1 MLTDAHCHLCDPR
14 FDQDRTSVIKKALA
28 RGVGAF
34 FTAATNSASWD
45 KQTSLV
51 ESYAEVPHISIST
64 AMGLH
69 PWFVGE
75 LADYG
80 SRSNGSLSDAPSLV
94 KDLQALERLL
104 KSPPLGMVAV
114 GECGVDA
121 RSESEQQWALFD
133 AQLALANTYRWPVVV
148 HCVRLNDQV
157 AKLLRRYTHIPGGL
171 IHGFAGSL
179 VQAQRFIDQG
189 YLLGIGGA
197 VTFDRAKKLQRV
209 VKALPQEGFVL
220 ESDSPDML
228 PAPLRGTEAR
238 NTPASVALV
247 ADYVACLRQEE
258 ISALSEYTN
267 RNVTRVFGR

>member
-28 RGVGAF
+28 HGVSAF

-51 ESYAEVPHISIST
+51 ERYADVPQISIRT

-80 SRSNGSLSDAPSLV
+80 SLSDIPSV
-94 KDLQALERLL
+94 TKDLHALEGLL
-104 KSPPLGMVAV
+104 KSPPPGMVAV

-133 AQLALANTYRWPVVV
+133 AQLALADTYRWPVVV

-179 VQAQRFIDQG
+179 VQALRFIDQG

-228 PAPLRGTEAR
+228 PAPLRGVEEH

-247 ADYVACLRQEE
+247 ADYVAQLRQEE
-258 ISALSEYTN
+258 NRVLSEYTSL
-267 RNVTRVFGR
+267 NVARVFARCRH